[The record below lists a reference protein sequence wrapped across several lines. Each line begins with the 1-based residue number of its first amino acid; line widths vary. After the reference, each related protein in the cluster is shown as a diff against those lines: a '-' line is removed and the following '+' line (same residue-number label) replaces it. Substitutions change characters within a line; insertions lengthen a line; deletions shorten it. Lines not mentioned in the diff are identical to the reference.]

1 MQLKDEE
8 KMLLL
13 LKFFQMQND
22 TQKMT
27 VDNNKKTGGA
37 ITNKLF
43 ITADLMQFFFDYA
56 AKTGNVVSIGV
67 PVPKVQFKVG
77 EEGVLNDIHFEIING
92 TEEIY
97 TGLEVYQ
104 AYIRSE
110 NE

>member
-13 LKFFQMQND
+13 LKLFQMQSD
-22 TQKMT
+22 TRKMA
-27 VDNNKKTGGA
+27 VDNNKKNGGA

-56 AKTGNVVSIGV
+56 AKNGNVVSIGV

-77 EEGVLNDIHFEIING
+77 EEGKINGLDFEIISG
-92 TEEIY
+92 SEKIY
-97 TGLEVYQ
+97 TGLEIYQ
-104 AYIRSE
+104 SYIDE
-110 NE
+110 